1 MSADP
6 QPIRPK
12 ATAPPAN
19 QATSQDPSPVPT
31 PGLAPSADSL
41 AELLRKEAD
50 HRIGNSLHLLSGLLN
65 VQQLHIMDHHARDAL
80 ARTSKRLRLVA
91 QLHQRLSIG
100 DGQGFVALEEYLAG
114 LRDEIFAAVVDHHR
128 HALLVNVDPVR
139 VPVRIAS
146 AAGMIINEFIFNS
159 LKHAYP
165 GQDQGTIEIAC
176 GKGQDGALYLT
187 VSDDGVGLPQDMEP
201 ETASGLGLKLMR
213 GLVAQLCGRF
223 EIHRRERGTS
233 YEIMFPLPA

>member
-1 MSADP
+1 MTP
-6 QPIRPK
+6 QSLPQRPP
-12 ATAPPAN
+12 ATAPPP
-19 QATSQDPSPVPT
+19 QAGAVLPDT
-31 PGLAPSADSL
+31 LAD
-41 AELLRKEAD
+41 LLRKEAD

-80 ARTSKRLRLVA
+80 ARTSKRLRLIA

-100 DGQGFVALEEYLAG
+100 DGNGVVALEEYLAG

-128 HALLVNVDPVR
+128 HALLVNVDPVQ
-139 VPVRIAS
+139 VPARIAS

-165 GQDQGTIEIAC
+165 GQEEGTIEIAC
-176 GKGQDGALYLT
+176 GRSEDGTLHLT
-187 VSDDGVGLPQDMEP
+187 VCDDGIGIPEDIAP
-201 ETASGLGLKLMR
+201 ETAGGLGVKLMQA
-213 GLVAQLCGRF
+213 LVSQLEGTFGIR
-223 EIHRRERGTS
+223 RRERGTC